1 MMTYQEKFERIVSH
15 ALLVMMASVA
25 MLIIALIAAVIAMT
39 RKIAVLDI
47 KELLA
52 ETVLGIAAML
62 FGLTLG
68 DYLVRRSRR
77 GKVDLD
83 SESRR

>member
-1 MMTYQEKFERIVSH
+1 MTYQEKFERIVSH

>member
-47 KELLA
+47 KELLS